1 MAKEKTVELK
11 PKAEKISKE
20 HLEQL
25 QKIVNTIN
33 GIQFNIGKVE
43 IQKHNLLHE
52 LTRVQEGV
60 SQMRDI
66 LMKEYGNDD
75 IDVTSGMINWSKEE
89 DKNEK

>member
-75 IDVTSGMINWSKEE
+75 VDVTSGMINWSKEE